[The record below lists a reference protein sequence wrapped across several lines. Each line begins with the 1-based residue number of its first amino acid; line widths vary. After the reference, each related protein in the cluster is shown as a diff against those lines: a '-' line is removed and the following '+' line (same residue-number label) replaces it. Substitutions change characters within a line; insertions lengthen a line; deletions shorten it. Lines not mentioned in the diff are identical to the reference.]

1 MRVLLLARAEVERW
15 AGSVLVASGAAVERA
30 GDPEAARAALAGGG
44 FALLVAEWE
53 ALGDEAAAICR
64 KLAALAG
71 AAGAALVI
79 VRADRSAPAAAEA
92 LAAGARD
99 VLAPGDDARL
109 AARALAAQPDADADA
124 GAFCDAFDQHPLPTL
139 IFDDGTLEIL
149 AANAAAAQAYGWSRD
164 ELLRMNLRDLRP
176 PSELPRLEAWLA
188 RPPAEREPGSPWIHW
203 RKDGTRLDVEIAAR
217 TLRFAGRSARIAAP
231 RDVTEQLRAA
241 QEQRRSLADY
251 QAFVDRSADGVFT
264 HRPGDRGEVIY
275 ANAAFVEFLG
285 YDHARELVGR
295 PVLELVHED
304 DREIVRAR
312 IRSIAG
318 TQRPSRPRPIRFL
331 ARDGSERWA
340 ETRGSSVIY
349 ERAPAVTVVARDL
362 RERRQAD
369 EALRLSEERFS
380 KIFHANPA
388 AISVTRLSD
397 NRFVDV
403 NDRFLATTG
412 FSREEVIGRTG
423 VALGMWQDPDSRAA
437 LEAAILAGRPVRDVE
452 VRLIKKSG
460 EPIDLSMSLERFSV
474 GGELCVF
481 ALSHEITE
489 RKRLEEQLR
498 RSQKMEAIGRLAGGV
513 AHDFNNIL
521 TTIRGYG
528 ELLLEQLEPGSA
540 LNAAEHIYRSA
551 GRAASLTEQ
560 LLVFSR
566 RQPHRPRVVELN
578 EVVRSISTL
587 LRRVIGEDIELA
599 LALEPAL
606 GRVRVDPGQVEQVML
621 NLAINARDAMAH
633 GGRLTVETSNAADA
647 NGIARVRLTVRD
659 TGCGMTED
667 VRARIF
673 EPFFTTKEVG
683 KGTGLG
689 LSIVYGVVE
698 QSGGSITVETALGHG
713 AAFHIWL
720 PRVDAAPEPAGAP
733 EPRPAER
740 SRGAEIILLVE
751 DDEDVRDFVQL
762 VLRAAGY
769 RVLTAE
775 NGVDALAIAAA
786 HEGAIDLLLSDVVM
800 PQMNGRQLAEQLGP
814 LRPSMKVL
822 YMSGYPG
829 DSIARY
835 GDVIAGSAFLQ
846 KPFSAGAL
854 TGKVRAVL
862 DG

>member
-1 MRVLLLARAEVERW
+1 
-15 AGSVLVASGAAVERA
+15 
-30 GDPEAARAALAGGG
+30 
-44 FALLVAEWE
+44 
-53 ALGDEAAAICR
+53 
-64 KLAALAG
+64 
-71 AAGAALVI
+71 
-79 VRADRSAPAAAEA
+79 
-92 LAAGARD
+92 
-99 VLAPGDDARL
+99 
-109 AARALAAQPDADADA
+109 
-124 GAFCDAFDQHPLPTL
+124 
-139 IFDDGTLEIL
+139 
-149 AANAAAAQAYGWSRD
+149 
-164 ELLRMNLRDLRP
+164 
-176 PSELPRLEAWLA
+176 
-188 RPPAEREPGSPWIHW
+188 
-203 RKDGTRLDVEIAAR
+203 
-217 TLRFAGRSARIAAP
+217 
-231 RDVTEQLRAA
+231 
-241 QEQRRSLADY
+241 
-251 QAFVDRSADGVFT
+251 
-264 HRPGDRGEVIY
+264 
-275 ANAAFVEFLG
+275 
-285 YDHARELVGR
+285 
-295 PVLELVHED
+295 
-304 DREIVRAR
+304 
-312 IRSIAG
+312 
-318 TQRPSRPRPIRFL
+318 
-331 ARDGSERWA
+331 

-403 NDRFLATTG
+403 NDRCLATTG

-633 GGRLTVETSNAADA
+633 GGRLTVETSNAVDA

-673 EPFFTTKEVG
+673 EPFFTTKEV
-683 KGTGLG
+683 
-689 LSIVYGVVE
+689 
-698 QSGGSITVETALGHG
+698 
-713 AAFHIWL
+713 
-720 PRVDAAPEPAGAP
+720 
-733 EPRPAER
+733 
-740 SRGAEIILLVE
+740 
-751 DDEDVRDFVQL
+751 
-762 VLRAAGY
+762 
-769 RVLTAE
+769 
-775 NGVDALAIAAA
+775 
-786 HEGAIDLLLSDVVM
+786 
-800 PQMNGRQLAEQLGP
+800 
-814 LRPSMKVL
+814 
-822 YMSGYPG
+822 
-829 DSIARY
+829 
-835 GDVIAGSAFLQ
+835 
-846 KPFSAGAL
+846 
-854 TGKVRAVL
+854 
-862 DG
+862 

>member
-1 MRVLLLARAEVERW
+1 
-15 AGSVLVASGAAVERA
+15 
-30 GDPEAARAALAGGG
+30 
-44 FALLVAEWE
+44 
-53 ALGDEAAAICR
+53 
-64 KLAALAG
+64 
-71 AAGAALVI
+71 
-79 VRADRSAPAAAEA
+79 
-92 LAAGARD
+92 
-99 VLAPGDDARL
+99 
-109 AARALAAQPDADADA
+109 
-124 GAFCDAFDQHPLPTL
+124 
-139 IFDDGTLEIL
+139 
-149 AANAAAAQAYGWSRD
+149 
-164 ELLRMNLRDLRP
+164 
-176 PSELPRLEAWLA
+176 
-188 RPPAEREPGSPWIHW
+188 
-203 RKDGTRLDVEIAAR
+203 
-217 TLRFAGRSARIAAP
+217 
-231 RDVTEQLRAA
+231 
-241 QEQRRSLADY
+241 
-251 QAFVDRSADGVFT
+251 
-264 HRPGDRGEVIY
+264 
-275 ANAAFVEFLG
+275 
-285 YDHARELVGR
+285 
-295 PVLELVHED
+295 
-304 DREIVRAR
+304 
-312 IRSIAG
+312 
-318 TQRPSRPRPIRFL
+318 
-331 ARDGSERWA
+331 
-340 ETRGSSVIY
+340 
-349 ERAPAVTVVARDL
+349 
-362 RERRQAD
+362 
-369 EALRLSEERFS
+369 
-380 KIFHANPA
+380 
-388 AISVTRLSD
+388 
-397 NRFVDV
+397 
-403 NDRFLATTG
+403 
-412 FSREEVIGRTG
+412 
-423 VALGMWQDPDSRAA
+423 
-437 LEAAILAGRPVRDVE
+437 VRDVE

-751 DDEDVRDFVQL
+751 DDEDVRDF
-762 VLRAAGY
+762 
-769 RVLTAE
+769 
-775 NGVDALAIAAA
+775 
-786 HEGAIDLLLSDVVM
+786 
-800 PQMNGRQLAEQLGP
+800 
-814 LRPSMKVL
+814 
-822 YMSGYPG
+822 
-829 DSIARY
+829 
-835 GDVIAGSAFLQ
+835 
-846 KPFSAGAL
+846 
-854 TGKVRAVL
+854 
-862 DG
+862 